1 VDKRTRELE
10 REYRAVVEEILEL
23 RGDDGR
29 ISAFLRAI
37 AEPGALA
44 DSAGYSPNISYEQKV
59 ELLRTLDVTDR
70 LELAVKL
77 QRESLAELQVR
88 KRIRE
93 DVQEGAEK
101 QQREYFLRKQMDS
114 IRKELGD
121 DDASVAQEYR
131 AKIDEALMPDGRL
144 FVEVEE
150 HPDPT
155 GTLDGKTRNLERE
168 YRAVVEEILELRGDD
183 GRVSAF
189 VRSISEPGSL
199 ADTSGYSPDLRYEQK
214 LTLLQTL
221 DVAERLELALGYQR
235 ERLAEMQVRKR
246 IRDDVESGAEKQQ
259 RDYFLR
265 KQMDSIRKE
274 LGEDDASV
282 VEEYR
287 TKIAESG
294 MPDDVREQAE
304 KELGRL
310 ERLGEQT
317 AESSVIRTYID
328 WLLAVPWSHR
338 SEERLDP
345 THAREVLDTDHAGLE
360 DVKDRIVEY
369 IAVKK
374 LRQERGI
381 TEDKRSGAI
390 LTLIGPPG
398 TGKTSIGESI
408 ARATGREFV
417 RMSLGGV
424 RDEAE
429 IRGHRRTYIG
439 ALPGRLVRA
448 LRDAGTMNPVIML
461 DEVDKVGAD
470 WRGDPSSAL
479 LEVLDPAQNHSFRDH
494 YLDVELDLSGVLFIA
509 TANVADTIPGPLLD
523 RMEVIRFDGYTTTEK
538 VAIARGYLWPR
549 QLERNGLRSEEVE
562 ISDELL
568 LSVVTEYT
576 REAGVRQLER
586 ELGTLL
592 RKTAT
597 KIAANESH
605 APVLLDLDALRDA
618 LGRQKHFQESAIRTA
633 VPGVATGL
641 AVTGTG
647 GDVLFVEATAM
658 NGKPGLTLTGQLGDV
673 MKESAQIA
681 LSYVRGHAD
690 ELGIDPMAFEE
701 RQFHVHVPAGAIP
714 KDGPS
719 AGVTMVTAL
728 ASLLSGRPVRHT
740 VGMTGEVTLQGRVL
754 PIGGLKQKVLAA
766 HAAGLTEV
774 VLPERNRGDL
784 DDVPKEV
791 RDAMTFHPAMT
802 VNEVLAAALEP
813 APVHS
818 NA

>member
-1 VDKRTRELE
+1 MSRLLLVPLDDAVVFPGMSLTLAVDVGDEERVLLVPRHAQEFAAVGTVAEVADRVRLPGGARAVALQGLHRGVAGAAHTLPDGRLYVEVEERPDTVPVDGATRNLE

-29 ISAFLRAI
+29 ISAFLRSI
-37 AEPGALA
+37 TEPGA
-44 DSAGYSPNISYEQKV
+44 
-59 ELLRTLDVTDR
+59 
-70 LELAVKL
+70 
-77 QRESLAELQVR
+77 
-88 KRIRE
+88 
-93 DVQEGAEK
+93 
-101 QQREYFLRKQMDS
+101 
-114 IRKELGD
+114 
-121 DDASVAQEYR
+121 
-131 AKIDEALMPDGRL
+131 
-144 FVEVEE
+144 
-150 HPDPT
+150 
-155 GTLDGKTRNLERE
+155 
-168 YRAVVEEILELRGDD
+168 
-183 GRVSAF
+183 
-189 VRSISEPGSL
+189 L
-199 ADTSGYSPDLRYEQK
+199 ADTSGYSPDLGYDQK
-214 LTLLQTL
+214 VKLLQTV
-221 DVAERLELALGYQR
+221 DVTERLELALGYQR
-235 ERLAEMQVRKR
+235 ERLAELQVRKR

-259 RDYFLR
+259 REYFLR
-265 KQMDSIRKE
+265 KQMESIRKE
-274 LGEDDASV
+274 LGEDDASL

-287 TKIAESG
+287 TKIEEAG
-294 MPDDVREQAE
+294 MPEPVGEQAE

-310 ERLGEQT
+310 ERMGEQT
-317 AESSVIRTYID
+317 AESSVIRTYLD
-328 WLLAVPWSHR
+328 WLIAVPWSKR

-345 THAREVLDTDHAGLE
+345 QHAREVLDADHAGLE

-374 LRQERGI
+374 LRVERGI
-381 TEDKRSGAI
+381 KEDKRSGAI

-470 WRGDPSSAL
+470 WRGDPSAAL

-523 RMEVIRFDGYTTTEK
+523 RMEVIRFDGYTVSEK

-549 QLERNGLRSEEVE
+549 QVERNGLRTEEVSV
-562 ISDELL
+562 SDELL
-568 LSVVTEYT
+568 RTIASEYT

-586 ELGTLL
+586 ELGTVL

-597 KIAANESH
+597 NIASGAAD
-605 APVLLDLDALRDA
+605 APVVIDLDAVREA
-618 LGRQKHFQESAIRTA
+618 LGRQRHFQESAVRTA

-658 NGKPGLTLTGQLGDV
+658 QGGTAGAAGGPGLTLTGQLGDV

-681 LSYVRGHAD
+681 LSYVRGHAP
-690 ELGIDPMAFEE
+690 ELDIDASAFEE
-701 RQFHVHVPAGAIP
+701 RSFHVHVPAGAIP

-728 ASLLSGRPVRHT
+728 TSLLSERPVRHT

-754 PIGGLKQKVLAA
+754 PIGGVKQKVLAA
-766 HAAGLTEV
+766 HAAGLTDV

-784 DDVPKEV
+784 DDVPAEV
-791 RDAMTFHPAMT
+791 REAMQFHFAMTID
-802 VNEVLAAALEP
+802 EVLNVALEP
-813 APVHS
+813 VPLRSA
-818 NA
+818 A

>member
-1 VDKRTRELE
+1 MSRLLLVPLDDVVVFPGMTLTLAVDAGEEERVLLVPKHEHEFATVGTVAEVSEQVRLPGGARAVALQGLHRGIAGAAQTMPDGRLFVEVEERPDPVPVDGRTRNLE

-29 ISAFLRAI
+29 ISAFLRSI
-37 AEPGALA
+37 TEPGA
-44 DSAGYSPNISYEQKV
+44 
-59 ELLRTLDVTDR
+59 
-70 LELAVKL
+70 
-77 QRESLAELQVR
+77 
-88 KRIRE
+88 
-93 DVQEGAEK
+93 
-101 QQREYFLRKQMDS
+101 
-114 IRKELGD
+114 
-121 DDASVAQEYR
+121 
-131 AKIDEALMPDGRL
+131 
-144 FVEVEE
+144 
-150 HPDPT
+150 
-155 GTLDGKTRNLERE
+155 
-168 YRAVVEEILELRGDD
+168 
-183 GRVSAF
+183 
-189 VRSISEPGSL
+189 L

-214 LTLLQTL
+214 VELLQTL
-221 DVAERLELALGYQR
+221 DVTERLELALGFQR
-235 ERLAEMQVRKR
+235 ERLTELDVRKR

-259 RDYFLR
+259 REYFLR
-265 KQMDSIRKE
+265 KQMESIRKE

-287 TKIAESG
+287 TKIEEAD
-294 MPDDVREQAE
+294 MLDAVREQAE

-310 ERLGEQT
+310 ERIGEQS
-317 AESSVIRTYID
+317 AESSVIRTYLD
-328 WLLAVPWSHR
+328 WLIAVPWSGR
-338 SEERLDP
+338 SDERLDP
-345 THAREVLDTDHAGLE
+345 THAREVLDKDHAGLE

-374 LRQERGI
+374 LRVERGI
-381 TEDKRSGAI
+381 QEDKRSGAI

-494 YLDVELDLSGVLFIA
+494 YLDVELDLSQVLFIA

-523 RMEVIRFDGYTTTEK
+523 RMEVIRFDGYTTSEK

-549 QLERNGLRSEEVE
+549 QLERNGLRAEEVE

-568 LSVVTEYT
+568 QTVATEYT

-586 ELGTLL
+586 DLGTLL

-597 KIAANESH
+597 RIASGSSA
-605 APVLLDLDALRDA
+605 APVVIDLDAIRDA
-618 LGRQKHFQESAIRTA
+618 LGRQRHFQESAVRTA

-641 AVTGTG
+641 AVTGAG

-658 NGKPGLTLTGQLGDV
+658 QGKPGLTLTGQLGDV

-681 LSYVRGHAD
+681 LSYVRGHAS
-690 ELGIDPMAFEE
+690 ELEIEPSAFEDKA
-701 RQFHVHVPAGAIP
+701 FHVHVPAGAIP

-728 ASLLSGRPVRHT
+728 SSLLSGRPVRHT

-766 HAAGLTEV
+766 HAAGLTDV

-784 DDVPKEV
+784 DDVPEEV
-791 RDAMTFHPAMT
+791 RDAMKFHFAMT
-802 VNEVLAAALEP
+802 IDEVLGVALEP
-813 APVHS
+813 APLRS
-818 NA
+818 AA